1 MTRSGQAPQITSPGE
16 PPQPTI
22 RFVRRNAPGSPGGHD
37 PAEEPNRPPDDLHEQ
52 CTGERVEQRSLGRR
66 AIDLVKRHWWEW
78 PVLAGILIAAAALR
92 LAGIGW
98 GDNYYYHPD
107 ELFMTMVLT
116 EIHGPGGLAAY
127 LDTATSPL
135 NPYNSRFDSYVY
147 GTVPLFAAKLL
158 GSLTSH
164 EAFGEAHL
172 PGRWLSAAADVG
184 SVLVIFWIGRRM
196 FGRAVALLAA
206 FLLAFT
212 MLNIQAAHYF
222 TTDAMSAFLAT
233 ATFGCILHGWHRRS
247 FAWFA
252 LAGLTAGL
260 AAASKP
266 NLLLSVGFLA
276 LPILE
281 TIRLHGWRVIF
292 PSWMQL
298 FGNADEGEPQSEGG
312 ARRSSMSPGPA
323 PFPILFASVLSGFVA
338 IWTFRFA
345 QPYAFAGPSPWS
357 FRLNPQWT
365 TDLAFWRSAQEG
377 TVDLPPSV
385 QWAERTPIVFVLDN
399 LVRWGMGPALGI
411 AALAGLAILL
421 VRIVTSRSWPSWW
434 VLGIAGWVLFHIVF
448 FGTGL
453 AKVQRYLLPAYPLLV
468 LLGAATLVGMVR
480 WAHAG
485 GRLPLPGTWRLGF
498 PRWIH
503 PGYLL
508 PVIAVIGTVFHAVA
522 FTTVFTREHTRT
534 AASEWIFAN
543 VPAGS
548 TIATEYWDF
557 GLPVWLPGEDASQ
570 YPTLALDL
578 YRTDSSQKLSALIG
592 QLQRTDYI
600 VISSNRLFES
610 IPRMPWRYPMT
621 TVYYEALFSGALG
634 FDRVAYFRSSPE
646 LFGITIDDRGAEES
660 LTVYD
665 HPEVF
670 IFKKSDRWSDDAA
683 WYLLNDALGDG
694 GLDLLPVQTQPDRM
708 MLDETEQARLR
719 DSGTWREMFDPGS
732 IANRWPVPFW
742 YLALQ
747 VLSIPAIPLLWRM
760 VPWLPDRGYALTK
773 TFGLLATAW
782 ITWLLASLHLLEFGP
797 GAIASAWIVVMAI
810 AAMATRG
817 HLASLV
823 SDLRRRR
830 SWIFATEAMLTLLL
844 VAGAWAR
851 SHLPSP
857 LQPGTDATGMDHLA
871 AFNAVVRSTSFPP
884 YDPWLAGGTLHDMYL
899 GLVPWAVVTR
909 LTGIVPEVAWSLS
922 LVTLFALIFVNAWIA
937 GATLLRA
944 LRGTDRDRSERRVMP
959 LALVSPL
966 LLLLGPAGFAQRIE
980 TGAWN
985 GSAEGGILAII
996 AGIRRALTTRPD
1008 LPADAWVA
1016 ASRVSGD
1023 RVLPVPLL
1031 DVLGG
1036 DLTLFLQSMPAIIA
1050 ATAITGGFAVMIG
1063 RATAPEHH
1071 AIFATLGGRRA
1082 VAPFAILTGLTTGF
1096 LLGANWLMAIPM
1108 LALVAGLAF
1117 LATGARTGWLM
1128 GWAMLRDVALLVVT
1142 VGAIGCVMILPFLA
1156 HYGAYP
1162 RRRLPVEQTLDVP
1175 EYLWHYGV
1183 FVAIVG
1189 GYLLAQ
1195 LWRLGRDLMSQG
1207 PISVVFG
1214 GVAAILLGAC
1224 LVLATRLDLLILF
1237 LVLVMGIVGIMI
1249 WFHQHDVRHLV
1260 PLGMVTLVL
1269 ALSIASERFRLERVV
1284 GEQDIGP
1291 QFLGMVWIL
1300 FAIASVPALMLLL
1313 DAAAR
1318 RNAARSGPPRAVAWP
1333 SLALVAVLVL
1343 ATATYPALAIPN
1355 RMAARASE
1363 TPSLDSYI
1371 AMPGDVAA
1379 IDWMRTNIHG
1389 RPIVLEG
1396 TTVDQAFGG
1405 RISAMTGYPT
1415 VIGPTSSEREQRPG
1429 MERLID
1435 DRFDAVNAIY
1445 DRPVEFDL
1453 IEPLVQS
1460 LGVELIY
1467 VGPYERALY
1476 SEIGL
1481 AKFDRAVE
1489 TGELTEVYER
1499 EDVAIYRYVHRDG
1512 EG

>member
-1 MTRSGQAPQITSPGE
+1 MTRSDQAPQITSPDGR
-16 PPQPTI
+16 PPRPAI
-22 RFVRRNAPGSPGGHD
+22 RFVHRDGLGWPGRHD
-37 PAEEPNRPPDDLHEQ
+37 TAKGVDRPSNNSH
-52 CTGERVEQRSLGRR
+52 RQRFGRSSFGRR
-66 AIDLVKRHWWEW
+66 AVDLIRRHWWEW
-78 PVLAGILIAAAALR
+78 LILAGILVAAAVLR
-92 LAGIGW
+92 LAGIDW

-116 EIHGPGGLAAY
+116 EIHGPGSLAAY

-158 GSLTSH
+158 GSLTGH
-164 EAFGEAHL
+164 EAFGNAHL

-184 SVLVIFWIGRRM
+184 SVLVIFWIGRWM

-222 TTDAMSAFLAT
+222 TTDAMSAFFAT

-252 LAGLTAGL
+252 LAGLAAGL

-276 LPILE
+276 LPVLE
-281 TIRLHGWRVIF
+281 TVRLHGWRAVL
-292 PSWMQL
+292 PSRMQL
-298 FGNADEGEPQSEGG
+298 FGNAGEMEHQPEEGA
-312 ARRSSMSPGPA
+312 ARQSSMPPGPV
-323 PFPILFASVLSGFVA
+323 PFPVLFASALSGFVA

-365 TDLAFWRSAQEG
+365 ADLAFWRSAQEG
-377 TVDLPPSV
+377 IVDLPPSV

-399 LVRWGMGPALGI
+399 LVRWGMGPGLGI
-411 AALAGLAILL
+411 AALAGLVFLV
-421 VRIVTSRSWPSWW
+421 VRIATSRSWPSWW
-434 VLGIAGWVLFHIVF
+434 LLGIAGWVLFHIVF

-468 LLGAATLVGMVR
+468 LLGAATLVGMVQ
-480 WAHAG
+480 WARHRGCLA
-485 GRLPLPGTWRLGF
+485 LPRSRSLRF
-498 PRWIH
+498 PAWCH
-503 PGYLL
+503 PGYVL

-534 AASEWIFAN
+534 VASEWIFDN

-578 YRTDSSQKLSALIG
+578 YRTDSSQKLSVLIG

-600 VISSNRLFES
+600 VVSSNRLFES

-683 WYLLNDALGDG
+683 WNLLNDALGDG

-719 DSGTWREMFDPGS
+719 DTGTWREMFDPGS
-732 IANRWPVPFW
+732 IANRWPVAFW

-773 TFGLLATAW
+773 TFGLLAVTW
-782 ITWLLASLHLLEFGP
+782 VTWLLASLHVLEFGP
-797 GAIASAWIVVMAI
+797 GAIAAAWIVVMAI

-830 SWIFATEAMLTLLL
+830 SWIFATEAMLILLL
-844 VAGAWAR
+844 VAGVWLR

-857 LQPGTDATGMDHLA
+857 LQPGTDATGMNHLA

-922 LVTLFALIFVNAWIA
+922 LVTLFALTFINAWIT

-944 LRGTDRDRSERRVMP
+944 FRGTDRDRSERRVML
-959 LALVSPL
+959 LALASPL
-966 LLLLGPAGFAQRIE
+966 LLLLGPAGFAQRIG

-985 GSAEGGILAII
+985 GSAEGGFPAII
-996 AGIRRALTTRPD
+996 SGIRQALTARPA
-1008 LPADAWVA
+1008 LPADAWAA

-1023 RVLPVPLL
+1023 RMLPVPLL
-1031 DVLGG
+1031 DVLRG
-1036 DLTLFLQSMPAIIA
+1036 DLTLFLQTMPAIIA
-1050 ATAITGGFAVMIG
+1050 AIAITGGFVIVVGKASAPDHQDVL
-1063 RATAPEHH
+1063 ATV
-1071 AIFATLGGRRA
+1071 GGGWT
-1082 VAPFAILTGLTTGF
+1082 VVPFAILTGLTVGF
-1096 LLGANWLMAIPM
+1096 LLGANWLMAIPI
-1108 LALVAGLAF
+1108 LALVTGLSF

-1128 GWAMLRDVALLVVT
+1128 GWAILRDVALLVVT
-1142 VGAIGCVMILPFLA
+1142 VAAIGYITILPFLT

-1175 EYLWHYGV
+1175 EYLWHYGA
-1183 FVAIVG
+1183 FAAIVG
-1189 GYLLAQ
+1189 GYLLVQ
-1195 LWRLGRDLMSQG
+1195 LWRLGRDLMSQR
-1207 PISVVFG
+1207 PVSVVFAS
-1214 GVAAILLGAC
+1214 VATVLLGGC
-1224 LVLATRLDLLILF
+1224 LVLAARLDLLALF
-1237 LVLVMGIVGIMI
+1237 LVLLMGIVGIVI
-1249 WFHQHDVRHLV
+1249 WFYQHDVRHLV
-1260 PLGMVTLVL
+1260 LLGMVSLAL

-1300 FAIASVPALMLLL
+1300 FALVSAPASMFLL
-1313 DAAAR
+1313 DAAAHR
-1318 RNAARSGPPRAVAWP
+1318 SAFRSGAPRGIAWA
-1333 SLALVAVLVL
+1333 SLALVTVLVL
-1343 ATATYPALAIPN
+1343 AAATYPVLAIPN
-1355 RMAARASE
+1355 RMAGRTVE
-1363 TPSLDSYI
+1363 TASLDTY
-1371 AMPGDVAA
+1371 AGMTGDVEA
-1379 IDWMRTNIHG
+1379 IEWMRENVHG

-1396 TTVDQAFGG
+1396 TTVDPAPSGQ
-1405 RISAMTGYPT
+1405 ISAMTGYPT
-1415 VIGPTSSEREQRPG
+1415 VVGPTSIEREQRPG
-1429 MERLID
+1429 MERLIE
-1435 DRFDAVNAIY
+1435 DRFEKVNEIY
-1445 DRPVEFDL
+1445 DRPGDFALVK
-1453 IEPLVQS
+1453 PLVQS

-1481 AKFDRAVE
+1481 AKFDRAVVS
-1489 TGELTEVYER
+1489 GELTVVYDS
-1499 EDVAIYRYVHRDG
+1499 EDVTIYRYVHRDG
-1512 EG
+1512 ES